1 MKSILILLNNSLKN
15 DARVIRQANA
25 LVELGEVVI
34 YSMLA
39 EDSYRPR
46 ALNKRIEMRYY
57 NYPDGLKLK
66 ILKHSLIHREYD
78 FMAAGF
84 EQNDESFDF
93 CIANDLPCLHSAL
106 MLKKKGM
113 VKRVIYDAHEIYSE
127 TIRQFFPGKA
137 NMPFYKRWAVNTLT
151 SIMVR
156 NAVRFERK
164 AVRQLD
170 GMMTVNNSLA
180 AYFSERYGIKKP
192 SVVRSIPDV
201 TPDANALLFDFRK
214 HYGWS
219 DDTHILLY
227 QGMLNPGRGLYISID
242 AMRLLED
249 KYKLVIIGDGPLKQD
264 LQKYS
269 RSSNLSERVKFFG
282 SVSNDTLIQYTKGAD
297 IGLCLIEPINLSKKL
312 SLPNKVFEYLHAG
325 IPVLGSEIPEIMK
338 IIEKNDIGAVS
349 PLEPDTVA
357 QKVKFISNNNY
368 SNDLKQA
375 AQKLN
380 WQNEK
385 EKLKSM
391 LK

>member
-1 MKSILILLNNSLKN
+1 MHALILLNGKIAQ

-25 LVELGEVVI
+25 LADLGEVTI

-39 EDSYRPR
+39 EHTRRPG
-46 ALNKRIEMRYY
+46 ALNKRIVMRYY
-57 NYPDGLKLK
+57 NYTGCFKQK
-66 ILKHSLIHREYD
+66 MLKHSLIHREYD
-78 FMAAGF
+78 FMASGF

-93 CIANDLPCLHSAL
+93 CIANDLPCLHPAL
-106 MLKKKGM
+106 LLKKKGI

-137 NMPFYKRWAVNTLT
+137 NMPFYKRLAVNTIT

-164 AVRQLD
+164 AVRKLD

-180 AYFSERYGIKKP
+180 AYFSKRYNIKKP
-192 SVVRSIPDV
+192 VVVRSIPDIV
-201 TPDANALLFDFRK
+201 QDDTAFPFDFCK

-219 DDTHILLY
+219 ADTKILLY

-242 AMRLLED
+242 AMHLLED

-269 RSSNLSERVKFFG
+269 RSSKLSERVKFFG

-297 IGLCLIEPINLSKKL
+297 IGLCLIEPINISKKL

-325 IPVLGSEIPEIMK
+325 IPVLGSDIPEIKQIVENESIGLTCALKAYDAADK
-338 IIEKNDIGAVS
+338 IKIMAEQDYKLA
-349 PLEPDTVA
+349 
-357 QKVKFISNNNY
+357 
-368 SNDLKQA
+368 LKQA
-375 AQKLN
+375 AQTIN

-385 EKLKSM
+385 EKLKST
-391 LK
+391 L